1 MKNQPL
7 YNELDDN
14 YSKQQTIKTH
24 TELGKYGEDLAA
36 KLLEEKGYQ
45 IKQRNFRFKK
55 FEVDIVAEKD
65 NQLIVCEV
73 KTRETAVIGEPY
85 LAVTKKKQRQII
97 ETADYYVK
105 LKNLWIDVRF
115 DIVSIIHNS
124 YRTNIE
130 HIEDAFFPTV

>member
-1 MKNQPL
+1 M
-7 YNELDDN
+7 
-14 YSKQQTIKTH
+14 TH

-55 FEVDIVAEKD
+55 FEVDIVAEKN

>member
-1 MKNQPL
+1 LKNQPL

-14 YSKQQTIKTH
+14 YSKQQTIMTH